1 MPFYVFPDGQPK
13 PKKKGKRGQDKAAVD
28 AAETSDSHGPSKR
41 PKWVAVT
48 GHCSN
53 RSRSESGQQDEV
65 SALALSNGTAADGA
79 SSVPPPA
86 ANGAVSAAATA

>member
-13 PKKKGKRGQDKAAVD
+13 PKKKGKRGQDKAAAD

-53 RSRSESGQQDEV
+53 RSRSESG
-65 SALALSNGTAADGA
+65 SRMTSLH
-79 SSVPPPA
+79 
-86 ANGAVSAAATA
+86 